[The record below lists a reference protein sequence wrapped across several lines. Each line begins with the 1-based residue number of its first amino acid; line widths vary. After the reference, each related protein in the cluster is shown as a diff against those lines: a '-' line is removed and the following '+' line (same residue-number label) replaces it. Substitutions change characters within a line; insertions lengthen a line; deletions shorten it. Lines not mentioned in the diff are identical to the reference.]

1 MQWRIL
7 ANMTQQ
13 PVVTRLCRIHC
24 VTRNKWTC
32 SLYGTFHG
40 WRDRMG
46 ATGVCKAD
54 NKV

>member
-7 ANMTQQ
+7 ADMTQQ
-13 PVVTRLCRIHC
+13 PVVTRLCRIYY
-24 VTRNKWTC
+24 VIRNMWKH
-32 SLYGTFHG
+32 SLYGTLHDSRG
-40 WRDRMG
+40 RKG